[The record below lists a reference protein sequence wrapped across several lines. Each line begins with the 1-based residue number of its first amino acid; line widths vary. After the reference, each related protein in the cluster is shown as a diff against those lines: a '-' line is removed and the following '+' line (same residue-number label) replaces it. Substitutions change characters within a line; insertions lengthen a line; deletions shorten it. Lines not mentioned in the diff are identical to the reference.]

1 MTNDLLD
8 DTAFGKTAKLVAGVD
23 EVGRGPLI
31 GSVVAAA
38 CILPEEFNLPGL
50 TDSKKLS
57 ETKRA
62 NLATAIKQQA
72 LAWSIAEASPKEIDD
87 INILQASLLAMK
99 RAVESLSKQPELVL
113 VDGNKLPDWRFNA
126 RAIVGGDG
134 IEPAISAASILAK
147 VYRDEDMV
155 ALSKKHPEYGFEK
168 HKGYPT
174 KQHMLALEAFGILPD
189 HRTSFAPVKRIIELG
204 KA

>member
-1 MTNDLLD
+1 MANDLFRFEE
-8 DTAFGKTAKLVAGVD
+8 TVSIIAGVD

-38 CILPEEFNLPGL
+38 CILPVEYDLPGL
-50 TDSKKLS
+50 TDSKKIS

-62 NLATAIKQQA
+62 DLAMAIKSQA
-72 LAWSIAEASPKEIDD
+72 VAWSIAEASPKEIDQ

-99 RAVESLSKQPELVL
+99 RAVENLSTQPELVL
-113 VDGNKLPDWRFNA
+113 VDGNKLPKWHYSA

-134 IEPAISAASILAK
+134 IEPAISAASIIAK
-147 VYRDEDMV
+147 VYRDEDMI

-174 KQHMLALEAFGILPD
+174 KQHMQALEAFGVLPD
-189 HRTSFAPVKRIIELG
+189 HRASFAPVKRILEA
-204 KA
+204 KV

>member
-1 MTNDLLD
+1 MTSDL
-8 DTAFGKTAKLVAGVD
+8 FGKEVTNIVAGVD

-38 CILPEEFNLPGL
+38 CILPAEYDLQGL

-57 ETKRA
+57 EVKRE

-72 LAWSIAEASPKEIDD
+72 LAWSIAEASPKEIDE

-99 RAVESLSKQPELVL
+99 RAVESLSLQPELVL
-113 VDGNKLPDWRFNA
+113 VDGNKLPKWSFNA

-134 IEPAISAASILAK
+134 IEPAISAASIIAK
-147 VYRDEDMV
+147 VYRDNDMV
-155 ALSKKHPEYGFEK
+155 ALSEKHPEYGFEK

-174 KQHMLALEAFGILPD
+174 KQHMQALEEFGVLPE
-189 HRTSFAPVKRIIELG
+189 HRTSFAPVKRLIESG
-204 KA
+204 DA

>member
-1 MTNDLLD
+1 MNLEKNMNEKNMNLI
-8 DTAFGKTAKLVAGVD
+8 AGVD

-38 CILPEEFNLPGL
+38 CVLPIEYKLPGL

-57 ETKRA
+57 EAKRTD
-62 NLATAIKQQA
+62 LAIAIKDQA
-72 LAWSIAEASPKEIDD
+72 LAWSIAEASPKEIDE

-99 RAVESLSKQPELVL
+99 RAVESLSISPELVL
-113 VDGNKLPDWRFNA
+113 VDGNKLPTWRFKA
-126 RAIVGGDG
+126 RAIIGGDG
-134 IEPAISAASILAK
+134 CEPVISAASIIAK
-147 VYRDEDMV
+147 VSRDRDMV
-155 ALSKKHPEYGFEK
+155 ALSEKHPEYGFEK

-174 KQHMLALEAFGILPD
+174 KQHMQALEEFGVLTE
-189 HRTSFAPVKRIIELG
+189 HRTSFAPVKRILESV

>member
-1 MTNDLLD
+1 MGNDL
-8 DTAFGKTAKLVAGVD
+8 FGNTTSLVAGVD

-38 CILPEEFNLPGL
+38 CILPAEFDLPGL

-57 ETKRA
+57 ETKRSI
-62 NLATAIKQQA
+62 LAIAIKEQA
-72 LAWSIAEASPKEIDD
+72 LSWSVAEASPQEIDE

-99 RAVESLSKQPELVL
+99 RAVESLSVQPNLVL
-113 VDGNKLPDWRFNA
+113 VDGNKLPNWRYDA

-134 IEPAISAASILAK
+134 IEPAISAASIIAK
-147 VYRDEDMV
+147 IHRDNDMV
-155 ALSKKHPEYGFEK
+155 ALSSKHPEYGFDK

-174 KQHMLALEAFGILPD
+174 KQHMQALETFGVLPE
-189 HRTSFAPVKRIIELG
+189 HRTSFAPVKRILEAG
-204 KA
+204 KS